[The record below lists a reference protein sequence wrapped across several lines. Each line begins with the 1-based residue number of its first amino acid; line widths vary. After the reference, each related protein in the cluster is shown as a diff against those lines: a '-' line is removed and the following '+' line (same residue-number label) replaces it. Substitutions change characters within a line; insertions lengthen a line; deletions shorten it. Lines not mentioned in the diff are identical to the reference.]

1 MRKTFKLISIGAL
14 FAFIP
19 AVVLCFS
26 GCAEKSTN
34 LSLKED
40 IVANMD
46 TSIYNA
52 YEGKYELAPNF
63 IITVTK
69 EGNSLY
75 TQATGQQKTE
85 IYPESQDKF
94 FLKVVAAKIQ
104 FNRNAGGE
112 VESLT
117 LFQNGQEMQAKKL
130 NSSL

>member
-1 MRKTFKLISIGAL
+1 MRRLSKLISIGSL
-14 FAFIP
+14 FTLIV

-40 IVANMD
+40 TVANVESS
-46 TSIYNA
+46 TYNA
-52 YEGKYELAPNF
+52 YEGEYELAPNF
-63 IITVTK
+63 IIIVTK

-75 TQATGQQKTE
+75 TQATGQQKNE

-104 FNRNAGGE
+104 FNRNKAGE

-117 LFQNGQEMQAKKL
+117 LFQNGREMPAKKL
-130 NSSL
+130 NGIL